1 MQDAAATQGVIEL
14 FRSLG
19 ASLLAV
25 LRAEAEALAEDF
37 KRSGR
42 QLVIAVALFA
52 GAAGLLFW
60 MLGVVVLTII
70 AVLAIWLPIWAAALS
85 VAVLF
90 ALLAGL
96 LVMLAVRHLKRL
108 ENPVDNIRRRLADHL
123 DWWQYKLLADDRPG
137 AGGSAGVTGT
147 GAGGSAGVTGT
158 GAGVGTGVGTGG
170 AHAPRI
176 DPDDPLEPIEEDD
189 L

>member
-1 MQDAAATQGVIEL
+1 MQDAAGAQGVIEL

-25 LRAEAEALAEDF
+25 LRAEAEALGEDF

-42 QLVIAVALFA
+42 QLGMAVALFA
-52 GAAGLLFW
+52 GAAGLVFW

-70 AVLAIWLPIWAAALS
+70 AVLALWLPIWAAALL

-96 LVMLAVRHLKRL
+96 LVMLAVRQLKQL

-123 DWWQYKLLADDRPG
+123 DWWQYKLLASEPPG
-137 AGGSAGVTGT
+137 AGA
-147 GAGGSAGVTGT
+147 GAGAGS
-158 GAGVGTGVGTGG
+158 
-170 AHAPRI
+170 PRI
-176 DPDDPLEPIEEDD
+176 TPEDPLEPIEEDD